1 MRSRPA
7 LQDGFTL
14 IELLIVII
22 VVGILAAIA
31 IPMYLGQRDDAKE
44 ASLKASARIVHVEL
58 ATCLT
63 NSRLLTGYLTSA
75 GAPSVVPTNNYV
87 IRANTNVSNALEA
100 ILENGVQ
107 NSNGHGIVN
116 PYSRKKA
123 VLNSASLATSTT
135 TAPPA
140 VWITNNQ
147 TYLWTNFP
155 KSGTNF
161 NNARSYLNGTVVAV
175 WTPATNS
182 TSIQVFYV
190 DRNGKKSP
198 FMNTVAIP

>member
-7 LQDGFTL
+7 PQNGFTL

-22 VVGILAAIA
+22 IVGILAAIA
-31 IPMYLGQRDDAKE
+31 IPMYLGQRDKSKE
-44 ASLKASARIVHVEL
+44 ASLKASAHIVQVEV

-63 NSRLLTGYLTSA
+63 NSRLLTAYQATG
-75 GAPSVVPTNNYV
+75 GAPNATNYINW
-87 IRANTNVSNALEA
+87 AKTNVSNALEA
-100 ILENGVQ
+100 ALENGVE
-107 NSNGHGIVN
+107 NGNGHGIVN

-123 VLNSASLATSTT
+123 VLNSATLATSTT

-140 VWITNNQ
+140 VWITSNQ

-155 KSGTNF
+155 TSGANLTN
-161 NNARSYLNGTVVAV
+161 AKTYLKGTVVAV

-182 TSIQVFYV
+182 RSSTWTATARS
-190 DRNGKKSP
+190 RPS
-198 FMNTVAIP
+198 

>member
-7 LQDGFTL
+7 LQNGFTL

-22 VVGILAAIA
+22 IVGILAAIA

-44 ASLKASARIVHVEL
+44 ASLKASAHIVQAEV

-63 NSRLLTGYLTSA
+63 NSSLLAGYLTSA
-75 GAPSVVPTNNYV
+75 GAPSIVPTSTYV
-87 IRANTNVSNALEA
+87 LRAKTNVSNALEA
-100 ILENGVQ
+100 ALENGVE
-107 NSNGHGIVN
+107 NGNGHAIVN
-116 PYSRKKA
+116 PFSRKKA
-123 VLNSASLATSTT
+123 VLNSATLATSTT

-155 KSGTNF
+155 TSGTNLT
-161 NNARSYLNGTVVAV
+161 NARTYLKGTVVVV

-182 TSIQVFYV
+182 TSIQIFYV

-198 FMNTVAIP
+198 FMNAVAIP